1 VTLVETQHRLALE
14 QLRRAGVR
22 PVSLAA
28 LRAAGLDAPAAV
40 ISELQL
46 NGYAIERVYE
56 HGRLLGLRLI
66 EPQDADTGGRG
77 RRHWWS
83 WRHR

>member
-14 QLRRAGVR
+14 QLRRGGER

-40 ISELQL
+40 ISEL
-46 NGYAIERVYE
+46 E
-56 HGRLLGLRLI
+56 LLTD
-66 EPQDADTGGRG
+66 PSSNATGTGFEARASS
-77 RRHWWS
+77 RNPSRAACA
-83 WRHR
+83 R